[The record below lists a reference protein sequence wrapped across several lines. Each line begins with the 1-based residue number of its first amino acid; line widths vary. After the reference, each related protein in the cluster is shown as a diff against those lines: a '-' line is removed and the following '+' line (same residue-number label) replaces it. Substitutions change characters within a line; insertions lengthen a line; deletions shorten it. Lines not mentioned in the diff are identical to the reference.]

1 MESSLIDE
9 TDSVL
14 VVIDVQPGF
23 LKKLDEQNADE
34 IVDRIRWL
42 VRLAMLLGIP
52 LLVTQEQPDH
62 NGSIVERIND
72 VVPAAVTRH
81 TKPAF
86 GLAACPPIMA
96 DLERHGRHTAVLC
109 GVETDV
115 CVAQSAVGLVD
126 AGWRVAVVEDAVG
139 SPGAAHEQGLAR
151 MRAAEVLLVG
161 TKGLCYEW
169 IRTVERVD
177 GLEEFLSTDG
187 PLGIVL

>member
-1 MESSLIDE
+1 MAPSLIDE

-14 VVIDVQPGF
+14 VVIDVQSGV

-52 LLVTQEQPDH
+52 LLITEEEPDH
-62 NGSIVERIND
+62 NGRIVDQINEL
-72 VVPAAVTRH
+72 VPAEVTRH

-86 GLAACPPIMA
+86 GLAACPPIMG
-96 DLERHGRHTAVLC
+96 DLERHGRRTAVLC

-115 CVAQSAVGLVD
+115 CVAQSALGLVD
-126 AGWRVAVVEDAVG
+126 AGFTVVVVEDAVS
-139 SPGAAHEQGLAR
+139 SPGTAHEQGLAR
-151 MRAAEVLLVG
+151 MRAAGVRLVG

-169 IRTVERVD
+169 LRTVEKAD
-177 GLEEFLSTDG
+177 ELGEFLSAEG